1 MNYKFLTVRLDEEEQ
16 KRFELVKRDL
26 GAKNDSEVVRQWLN
40 DGYKKIL
47 SINMPT
53 GIIQPATDNGSRIMN
68 SGEVK

>member
-47 SINMPT
+47 SANILNGIINPAPT
-53 GIIQPATDNGSRIMN
+53 GK
-68 SGEVK
+68 EK